1 MIWYR
6 YIFRA
11 TCTTTGGDPP
21 PRLSWYR
28 EHVLI
33 DDTYETSS
41 QPSGDGTSVTTTVN
55 DLDYATSPVKEGD
68 LGTVFTCQAVN
79 NNQTIPLATNLKLD
93 ITCEC
98 E

>member
-1 MIWYR
+1 MV
-6 YIFRA
+6 FFVL
-11 TCTTTGGDPP
+11 CFSGDPP

-28 EHVLI
+28 EQVLI
-33 DDTYETSS
+33 DDTYETSVATG
-41 QPSGDGTSVTTTVN
+41 QTVN
-55 DLDYATSPVKEGD
+55 ELDLVAPVRQAD
-68 LGTVFTCQAVN
+68 LNAIFTCQAVN